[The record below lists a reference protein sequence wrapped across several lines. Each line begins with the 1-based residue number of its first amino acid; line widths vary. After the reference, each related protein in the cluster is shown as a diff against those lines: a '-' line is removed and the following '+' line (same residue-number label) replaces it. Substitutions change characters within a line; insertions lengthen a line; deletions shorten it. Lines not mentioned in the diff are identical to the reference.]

1 MQKKVWFVALIG
13 RPNSGKST
21 FINYLIWEKV
31 SIISPKPQTTRKVI
45 KWIYND
51 HNSQIVFFDTP
62 WVNEIWKDFNLA
74 LNEKA
79 YESIKDAD
87 LVVRFIDSTRGYWN
101 EEQIIEDFLSKID
114 KKVIEAYSK
123 CDVSEKKDDKKFS
136 ISWVTWEWL
145 KELIEE
151 IKKYLPEWN
160 SFYDDDYY
168 TDQDI
173 YTRVTEIIR
182 EKIFLYFEDEIPHSA
197 FVEIE
202 DLEELPNILKFN
214 VTIFT
219 ETDSQKYIIIWKW
232 WSNLTKIWTE
242 ARKELEEIFGKK
254 IFIGLKVKTMP
265 KWRKNKKVIGQ
276 ILK

>member
-1 MQKKVWFVALIG
+1 MQKKVGFVALIG

-21 FINYLIWEKV
+21 FINYLIGEKV

-45 KWIYND
+45 KGIYND
-51 HNSQIVFFDTP
+51 HDSQIVFFDTP
-62 WVNEIWKDFNLA
+62 GVNEIGKDFNIA

-87 LVVRFIDSTRGYWN
+87 LVVRFIDSTRGYGN

-114 KKVIEAYSK
+114 KKVIETYAK
-123 CDVSEKKDDKKFS
+123 CDVSGKKDKKRFS
-136 ISWVTWEWL
+136 ISGVTGEGL

-151 IKKYLPEWN
+151 VKKYLPEGN
-160 SFYDDDYY
+160 PFYDEDYY

-182 EKIFLYFEDEIPHSA
+182 EKIFLYFEDEIPHST

-219 ETDSQKYIIIWKW
+219 ETDSQKYVIIGKGG
-232 WSNLTKIWTE
+232 SNLTKIGTE
-242 ARKELEEIFGKK
+242 ARKELQEIFGKK

-265 KWRKNKKVIGQ
+265 KWRKNKKVVGQ
-276 ILK
+276 MLK